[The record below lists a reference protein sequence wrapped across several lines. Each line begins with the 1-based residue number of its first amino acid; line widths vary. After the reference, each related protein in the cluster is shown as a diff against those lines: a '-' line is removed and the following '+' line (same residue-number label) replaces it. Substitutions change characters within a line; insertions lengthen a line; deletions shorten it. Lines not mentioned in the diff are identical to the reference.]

1 MAETLK
7 DKAQQTGHKIAEK
20 ATEAGHRA
28 GEKMEEAKD
37 WVKEKAHQVGNR
49 IEEATQKAEHKVKEM
64 FGEDGARTGTA
75 ADIREHMDVYAS
87 CGTQVGR
94 VDHVEGS
101 RIKLTKNDSPDGLHH
116 FIPTSWVTG
125 VDDSVH
131 LNMDHKEVQSQW
143 QSA

>member
-1 MAETLK
+1 MAGTLK
-7 DKAQQTGHKIAEK
+7 DKAKAAGNTISEK
-20 ATEAGHRA
+20 ATEAGHRV
-28 GEKMEEAKD
+28 GETMEEAKD

-49 IEEATQKAEHKVKEM
+49 VQEATQTAEHKVEEM
-64 FGEDGARTGTA
+64 FGDRSTQTGTT

-87 CGTQVGR
+87 CGTKVGR

-116 FIPTSWVTG
+116 FIPTSWVTC
-125 VDDSVH
+125 VDDGVH
-131 LNMDHKEVQSQW
+131 LSMDHREVQSHW